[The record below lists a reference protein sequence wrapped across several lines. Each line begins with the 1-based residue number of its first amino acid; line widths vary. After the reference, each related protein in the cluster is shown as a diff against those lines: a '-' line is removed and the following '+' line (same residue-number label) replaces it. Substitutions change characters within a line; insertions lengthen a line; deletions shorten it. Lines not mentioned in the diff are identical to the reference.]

1 MKSCVCL
8 ENNKHRFFKGGLAV
22 WWKKKWKKKKKIENV
37 MNEFQK
43 LKMHDL
49 LVSFSKWHFLTL
61 FKKKN
66 TFKKHHTIHKY
77 SGPSDFSDEKT
88 SELLCQRSIHWKTQQ
103 MYWCSKTY
111 RVYIVFLFAST
122 KYLYGFLLN
131 GLNVFICIL
140 RGNFV
145 FLFVRYSFCALQNTV
160 ACISALFHIFTASQ
174 VC

>member
-1 MKSCVCL
+1 M
-8 ENNKHRFFKGGLAV
+8 
-22 WWKKKWKKKKKIENV
+22 KKKKEIENV

-66 TFKKHHTIHKY
+66 TFKIHHTIHKY
-77 SGPSDFSDEKT
+77 SEASDFSDEKT

-111 RVYIVFLFAST
+111 RVYKVFLFAST
-122 KYLYGFLLN
+122 KYFYGFLLS

>member
-1 MKSCVCL
+1 MK
-8 ENNKHRFFKGGLAV
+8 KRK
-22 WWKKKWKKKKKIENV
+22 
-37 MNEFQK
+37 K
-43 LKMHDL
+43 LKMWWMNFKSWKCMTCLFLFPSDT
-49 LVSFSKWHFLTL
+49 FWHSSR
-61 FKKKN
+61 KKKYVQN
-66 TFKKHHTIHKY
+66 TSYNTQILRAFRFFWWKNVGVSLSKKHSLKDSTNV
-77 SGPSDFSDEKT
+77 
-88 SELLCQRSIHWKTQQ
+88 L
-103 MYWCSKTY
+103 MYK
-111 RVYIVFLFAST
+111 VFLFAST

>member
-1 MKSCVCL
+1 MLCTGFSKV
-8 ENNKHRFFKGGLAV
+8 V
-22 WWKKKWKKKKKIENV
+22 WQFDEKKWKKKKEIENV

-61 FKKKN
+61 FKKKKYVQN
-66 TFKKHHTIHKY
+66 TSYNTQILRAFR
-77 SGPSDFSDEKT
+77 FFWWKT

-111 RVYIVFLFAST
+111 RVYKVFLFAST
-122 KYLYGFLLN
+122 KYFYGFLLS

-145 FLFVRYSFCALQNTV
+145 FLFVRYSFCALQNTL
-160 ACISALFHIFTASQ
+160 ACISALFHIFTASK